1 MSDRLALAVAAIDT
15 ANAEDPNRYDDGRGL
30 ALVQGEL
37 ASRWADRLTD
47 SPAEP
52 VVLAVRA
59 HHLKR
64 WEIERSSYPEGRAG
78 YLRWRRDNKA
88 HQADSAGV
96 ILAALGYD
104 RSTVQR
110 VQELLRRKGLGS
122 DPDTQLVEDSA
133 CLVFLETQFDAM
145 VARLERDHL
154 VRVVAKTLAK
164 MSPEAVALTAEIELS
179 DAAAGIVAQATAP

>member
-1 MSDRLALAVAAIDT
+1 MSDRLALAVAAIDA

-96 ILAALGYD
+96 ILGALGYD